1 MGKNKKDQNNSSTFE
16 TLVEGISND
25 ERKDIL
31 DRAIKIQQQEKVSG
45 RKKDSVEAVA
55 GSTAKAEFESRLKS
69 QPLFSK
75 FIIWMQSLITNIPAE
90 EVLNRHLVNSI
101 AHEVESRYPLLIVFR
116 QKLLYNGFYEKLAE
130 LKHVADFFRPY
141 LADFS
146 KDPGAFYVELAH
158 IIMPDI
164 EQRIEEETD
173 PYQFPLSEEISR
185 DRQSMLQDTM
195 LQIISTIPFDLQQDM
210 YKYARSINWLNLL
223 VKAPVGDLI
232 TKFTVSEE
240 GVRVCPFTVAEA
252 EFSKLASIACSY
264 TPVDD
269 VVIEAFMRYAEQR
282 FSEGGPEG
290 MDEKAEA
297 DKKFSSLAQ
306 QQIPI
311 VEMFISSVPMEKL
324 SKLVYGNAL
333 FSVSMSGGGEDWFE
347 RYTDRWKRI
356 LARRL
361 KQRDIDR
368 KKELVKDKLA
378 KYFKLGGFPM
388 FPFRPWEKLWDG
400 ISFRYDLSLGLV
412 YAFFKHRFIPYMRL
426 FKTAMLEGE
435 FAYKDNQRELG
446 VAIDE
451 FLRVNGGLE
460 ELANKLSASG
470 EYGIEFMKYTGS
482 QSRSS
487 AAMHRVSLIM
497 KGISSDVHAIER
509 DFDRMTMRLI
519 SLLTGFTS
527 EKFTGK
533 YCAITNMHRIR
544 NHVCDFPSLLKEC
557 NSSFQHMFEILKDV
571 EQLEQAD
578 DGK

>member
-1 MGKNKKDQNNSSTFE
+1 MGEMKDSSTFE
-16 TLVEGISND
+16 TLVEGISKD

-31 DRAIKIQQQEKVSG
+31 SRASQNQKKGGKSG
-45 RKKDSVEAVA
+45 GEAKAKADVVA
-55 GSTAKAEFESRLKS
+55 GSSAKAEFESRLKN

-75 FIIWMQSLITNIPAE
+75 FIIWVQSLITNMPAE
-90 EVLNRHLVNSI
+90 EVLNKHLLNSI

-130 LKHVADFFRPY
+130 LKRVADFFRPY
-141 LADFS
+141 LADFG

-158 IIMPDI
+158 IIMPDV
-164 EQRIEEETD
+164 EQRIEEESD

-195 LQIISTIPFDLQQDM
+195 LQIISSIPFDKQQDM

-223 VKAPVGDLI
+223 AKAPIGDLT

-240 GVRVCPFTVAEA
+240 GVRVCPFSAAEA
-252 EFSKLASIACSY
+252 EFSKLASVACSY
-264 TPVDD
+264 TPIDD
-269 VVIEAFMRYAEQR
+269 VVIDAFRLYAEQQ
-282 FSEGGPEG
+282 FSEVGLES
-290 MDEKAEA
+290 MDEKVDA
-297 DKKFSSLAQ
+297 DKKFISVAQ

-311 VEMFISSVPMEKL
+311 VEMCINSVPMEKL
-324 SKLVYGNAL
+324 AKLVYGNAL

-361 KQRDIDR
+361 KQRECDR
-368 KKELVKDKLA
+368 KKEQLKEKLGR
-378 KYFKLGGFPM
+378 YFKLGGFPM

-400 ISFRYDLSLGLV
+400 VAFRRELSLGLV
-412 YAFFKHRFIPYMRL
+412 YAFMKHRYAPYMRL
-426 FKTAMLEGE
+426 FKTSMLEGE

-451 FLRVNGGLE
+451 FVRVNGLLE

-470 EYGIEFMKYTGS
+470 EYGMEFMKYADGQPRTS
-482 QSRSS
+482 N
-487 AAMHRVSLIM
+487 AMHRIAQVMKEIDKDVS
-497 KGISSDVHAIER
+497 AINR

-527 EKFTGK
+527 EKFVGK
-533 YCAITNMHRIR
+533 YCAITNLHRIR
-544 NHVCDFPSLLKEC
+544 NQECDFTALLKEC
-557 NSSFQHMFEILKDV
+557 NGSFQHIFEVLKDV
-571 EQLEQAD
+571 EQLEQSD